1 MWRPKKPRVIELDV
15 GQLSCHCFGPM
26 DKCGEDLSTVTS
38 TLLEQD
44 ELQSIIYQDIQQ
56 LTMDEASIKMWVS
69 KTVYAGIYN
78 SARRKLAEMLVHG
91 SILKVCTRTRQT

>member
-1 MWRPKKPRVIELDV
+1 
-15 GQLSCHCFGPM
+15 M

-56 LTMDEASIKMWVS
+56 LTMDEASIKM
-69 KTVYAGIYN
+69 
-78 SARRKLAEMLVHG
+78 
-91 SILKVCTRTRQT
+91 